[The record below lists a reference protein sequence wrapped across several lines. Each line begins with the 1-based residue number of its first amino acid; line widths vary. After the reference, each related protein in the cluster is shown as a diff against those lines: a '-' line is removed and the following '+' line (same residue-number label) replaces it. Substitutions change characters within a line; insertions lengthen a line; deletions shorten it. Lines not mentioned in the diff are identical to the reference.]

1 MHKLSL
7 HIETYNITVTKSGTP
22 IAGEMYSLV
31 CTVEVSPGSP
41 NVTWMFDGKV
51 VSTVGTVTVGSPE
64 TSGTTTVLTVTFGP
78 LYTSHGGEYT
88 CQSVVGRAQV
98 KREVNETIIVGSKS
112 TLSFIVGSKSTL
124 SFIVGSK
131 STLSFIVGSKSTL
144 SFIVGSKSTLSF
156 IVKGLPVIPLG
167 AFAWPQLYNI
177 VE

>member
-7 HIETYNITVTKSGTP
+7 HIETYNITVTKFGTP

-64 TSGTTTVLTVTFGP
+64 TSGTTTVLTVTFDP

-112 TLSFIVGSKSTL
+112 TLSFIV
-124 SFIVGSK
+124 
-131 STLSFIVGSKSTL
+131 
-144 SFIVGSKSTLSF
+144 
-156 IVKGLPVIPLG
+156 KGLPVIPLG